1 MAPKGR
7 NGKAP
12 LGTMPII
19 KTPFSRVAIDLIGPL
34 AASNRGNRWVLTLV
48 DCATRYPEAIPMK
61 RIETT
66 DVAEELVSIFS
77 RVGVPEEMLSDRGA
91 QFTAELM
98 QEISRLLS
106 LKQLFTTPYH
116 AMCNGQVEWFNG
128 TLKSIVKK
136 MTIEKPRDGDRYIPA
151 VLFAYREVSQESL
164 GFSPFELLYGR
175 TLRGPMSIL
184 REIWTS
190 EGTTSRG
197 PDNLPVCHGVA
208 GETRGDL
215 WASTSGAAQSKRKT
229 EKWYDKGA
237 RKRRLQVGD
246 KVLLLLP
253 TETSKL
259 TMQWKGPLKVIRLVS
274 QNDYVIDMDGKEKAF
289 HANMLKKYHDRKPVD
304 LTQTAVVYCGS
315 LHLDVLLCNTVD
327 LTDENLEG
335 YEEICCPIEGK
346 RHGRMSRSRT
356 GWHQNNSKK
365 LKKPSGNSQM
375 LSQTFQVIQI

>member
-1 MAPKGR
+1 MVLPSKLRDAVMEVAHDSILGGHLGTAKTQDRVLSNFYWPWIHDDVTRYCQSCDTCQQMAPKGR

-34 AASNRGNRWVLTLV
+34 SASDRGNRWVLTLV
-48 DCATRYPEAIPMK
+48 DCATKYPEAIPMK

-116 AMCNGQVEWFNG
+116 AMCNGQVERFNG
-128 TLKSIVKK
+128 TLKSMVRK
-136 MTIEKPRDGDRYIPA
+136 MTIEKPRDWDHYIPA
-151 VLFAYREVSQESL
+151 VLFAYREVPQESL

-190 EGTTSRG
+190 EEQHQEDQTTYQYVMELRER
-197 PDNLPVCHGVA
+197 LE
-208 GETRGDL
+208 ETCELAHQELCR
-215 WASTSGAAQSKRKT
+215 AKEK
-229 EKWYDKGA
+229 EKKWYDKGA

-246 KVLLLLP
+246 KVLLWWMDRHSYTLLLEFRWIP
-253 TETSKL
+253 L
-259 TMQWKGPLKVIRLVS
+259 TWKAR
-274 QNDYVIDMDGKEKAF
+274 
-289 HANMLKKYHDRKPVD
+289 
-304 LTQTAVVYCGS
+304 
-315 LHLDVLLCNTVD
+315 
-327 LTDENLEG
+327 
-335 YEEICCPIEGK
+335 
-346 RHGRMSRSRT
+346 
-356 GWHQNNSKK
+356 
-365 LKKPSGNSQM
+365 
-375 LSQTFQVIQI
+375 